1 MNNNYKLK
9 KIAEE
14 LIGMP
19 LSKFSSSQSKLKN
32 HSKNN
37 RLYYVV
43 ANDNKEYALKSYSK
57 NELHESNRLNVEFDS
72 LNYLF
77 NYGNFNIPRPIARS
91 AKENCGIYSWING
104 EKVNNICEKDIYQ
117 VVNFIEQLYIL
128 SEKKDSFNLPNAKE
142 SCFSADVMVR
152 QIISRYNLLNK
163 VSPFYNELSEFLRYD
178 FEPLLTPLLNL
189 TKDNYRNLNLDFNNE
204 INNKF
209 KILSPS
215 DFGFHNSIRNYNG
228 KLFFIDFEYFGWDDP
243 AKLVGDFLLHPAIE
257 DINFLISEWKL
268 FYKLILNTFKD
279 DDKFSVRL
287 LLNLPLLSMR
297 WSLILLNEF
306 LQNNWE
312 RRVFSGEKKLRTTIL
327 KNQLKKARKYTRL
340 VRWSINNDKKN
351 FLSENYIDNFYLK
364 SFN

>member
-1 MNNNYKLK
+1 MVNNSKLK

-14 LIGMP
+14 LIGMS
-19 LSKFSSSQSKLKN
+19 LSKFSSSQLKLKN

-37 RLYYVV
+37 RLYYFI

-57 NELHESNRLNVEFDS
+57 DKLHETKRLDVEFES

-77 NYGNFNIPRPIARS
+77 NYGKFNIPRPIARNN
-91 AKENCGIYSWING
+91 KENCGIYSWING
-104 EKVNNICEKDIYQ
+104 EKVNNICEKDVHQ
-117 VVNFIEQLYIL
+117 VVNFISNLFEV
-128 SEKKDSFNLPNAKE
+128 SRKKESYNLPNAKE
-142 SCFSADVMVR
+142 ACFSADVMVR
-152 QIISRYNLLNK
+152 QIFSRYNLLNK
-163 VSPFYNELSEFLRYD
+163 VSPFYNDLAEFLRDD
-178 FEPLLTPLLNL
+178 FEPLLTPLVNITKKKYKYLNL
-189 TKDNYRNLNLDFNNE
+189 NFNTE
-204 INNKF
+204 IPHEY

-215 DFGFHNSIRNYNG
+215 DFGFHNSIRNLNG
-228 KLFFIDFEYFGWDDP
+228 ELYFIDFEYFGWDDP

-257 DINFLISEWKL
+257 DINFKLNEWKL
-268 FYKLILNTFKD
+268 FYKFIKKIFDFDNEFH
-279 DDKFSVRL
+279 SRL

-306 LQNNWE
+306 LPNNWE
-312 RRVFSGEKKLRTTIL
+312 RRVFSGEKKSRATVL

-340 VRWSINNDKKN
+340 VRWSINSDEKN